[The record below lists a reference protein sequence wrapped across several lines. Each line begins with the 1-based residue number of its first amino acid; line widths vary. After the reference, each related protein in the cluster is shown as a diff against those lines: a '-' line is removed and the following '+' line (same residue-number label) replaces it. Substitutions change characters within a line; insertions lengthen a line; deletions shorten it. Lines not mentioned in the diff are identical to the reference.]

1 MNHEDV
7 IKVARRLERVKDMD
21 PDYARILNDAHDAI
35 IQLMTDLSTARN
47 LYNEAL
53 ETVYSKTKEEKDK

>member
-1 MNHEDV
+1 MNHEEV

-21 PDYARILNDAHDAI
+21 PDFARILNDAHDAI
-35 IQLMTDLSTARN
+35 IQLMTDLATARN

>member
-35 IQLMTDLSTARN
+35 IQLMTDLATARN

>member
-21 PDYARILNDAHDAI
+21 PDFARILNDAHDAI
-35 IQLMTDLSTARN
+35 IQLMTDLATARH